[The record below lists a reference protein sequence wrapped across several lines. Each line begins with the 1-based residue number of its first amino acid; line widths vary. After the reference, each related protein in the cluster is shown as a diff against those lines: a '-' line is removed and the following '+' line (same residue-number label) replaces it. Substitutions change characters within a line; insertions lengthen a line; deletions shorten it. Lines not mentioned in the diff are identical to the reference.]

1 MTHRRP
7 PQMHTRRGF
16 ERPSRGGMSVLTI
29 AVGVTCAIAAALVLI
44 YVALLI
50 TRPKVPGPVTPT
62 PAAASLDVTSTIPLL
77 PSDTPAPL
85 VTPTPDAL
93 ELLKTAHSCK
103 LMKEAVIRLR
113 PSDMSSGAQIGAGTF
128 VSVTARSLDTA
139 DWYEVVSGS
148 ALRYVERE
156 RRWSA

>member
-1 MTHRRP
+1 
-7 PQMHTRRGF
+7 
-16 ERPSRGGMSVLTI
+16 MSVLTI
-29 AVGVTCAIAAALVLI
+29 AVGVTCAVAAALVLI

-50 TRPKVPGPVTPT
+50 TRPKGTGLVTPT
-62 PAAASLDVTSTIPLL
+62 SVTAGLDVTSTVPLL
-77 PSDTPAPL
+77 PSDTPTP
-85 VTPTPDAL
+85 VITPTPDAL

-113 PSDMSSGAQIGAGTF
+113 PSNTSSGAQIGAGTF

-156 RRWSA
+156 AVECVK